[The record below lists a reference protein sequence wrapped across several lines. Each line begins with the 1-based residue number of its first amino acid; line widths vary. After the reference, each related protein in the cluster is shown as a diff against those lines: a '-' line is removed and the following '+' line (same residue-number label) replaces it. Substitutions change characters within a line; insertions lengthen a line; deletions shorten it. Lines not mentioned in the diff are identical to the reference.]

1 MFYEISGCFSSVFFN
16 NHIDFCTCLLLFW
29 IVSHSIDDNMFW
41 VSPPQTPLLSRIC
54 RQLFRPR
61 FHSHSP
67 HLLPPQ
73 LVYPEVFIK
82 HFVFFSSFI
91 GNSHRY
97 HFWLLCCYYGPSV
110 CFHAIG
116 TRTVSCWKVDMGSL
130 ICAMT
135 SVHAV
140 RMKGRQGL
148 MSLQVLT
155 QKNWKRGL
163 HPVTSSSQNSCPVH
177 QPNSHKLGL

>member
-1 MFYEISGCFSSVFFN
+1 
-16 NHIDFCTCLLLFW
+16 
-29 IVSHSIDDNMFW
+29 MFW

-140 RMKGRQGL
+140 HMKGRQGL

-155 QKNWKRGL
+155 QKNWKGAFTLSHPAVKTLVQCTSQTATNLDCKLPPLGPNLSFGL
-163 HPVTSSSQNSCPVH
+163 PFSLTLVVYGHQSFSSPCLPQAP
-177 QPNSHKLGL
+177 